1 MIHWGG
7 GYGVLF
13 CCGRCGICDR
23 CLLICAICVFA
34 LSELE
39 NIIGN
44 VGFKCI
50 WFYIV
55 VDSFEVDKTL
65 AVVDKVTCGVDWVG
79 IIVVELVGVCFVYAN
94 DHVVD

>member
-1 MIHWGG
+1 MEDTESSSA
-7 GYGVLF
+7 VAEVVS
-13 CCGRCGICDR
+13 
-23 CLLICAICVFA
+23 AICVFA
-34 LSELE
+34 LSGLE

-65 AVVDKVTCGVDWVG
+65 AVVHKVTGSVDWVG
-79 IIVVELVGVCFVYAN
+79 ISLVELVGVCLVYAN
-94 DHVVD
+94 DRVVD